1 MYTYISIE
9 AWQLQCAQIIMLG
22 GRLYSEGGGILE
34 EKEGCVVMRR
44 GKTGSA
50 VRSGRVPGGRQMGAR
65 KWTGGV
71 GAWQGGGGFDR
82 GGGTGRLGER

>member
-1 MYTYISIE
+1 
-9 AWQLQCAQIIMLG
+9 MLG
-22 GRLYSEGGGILE
+22 GRSYSEGGGILE

-71 GAWQGGGGFDR
+71 GPGR
-82 GGGTGRLGER
+82 GRGL

>member
-34 EKEGCVVMRR
+34 EKEGPVVMRR

-82 GGGTGRLGER
+82 GGGTARLGER

>member
-1 MYTYISIE
+1 
-9 AWQLQCAQIIMLG
+9 MLG

-71 GAWQGGGGFDR
+71 GPGRGEGALTGEGARQGLVKDN
-82 GGGTGRLGER
+82 L

>member
-1 MYTYISIE
+1 MKSQRRSIGGE
-9 AWQLQCAQIIMLG
+9 NRRNVGEKMRDTCVVIIIIIIM
-22 GRLYSEGGGILE
+22 
-34 EKEGCVVMRR
+34 RR
-44 GKTGSA
+44 RKRGAAG
-50 VRSGRVPGGRQMGAR
+50 RSGRVPGGWQMGAR

>member
-9 AWQLQCAQIIMLG
+9 AWQLQCAQIIVLG
-22 GRLYSEGGGILE
+22 DRLYSEGGGILE

-44 GKTGSA
+44 WKTGSA